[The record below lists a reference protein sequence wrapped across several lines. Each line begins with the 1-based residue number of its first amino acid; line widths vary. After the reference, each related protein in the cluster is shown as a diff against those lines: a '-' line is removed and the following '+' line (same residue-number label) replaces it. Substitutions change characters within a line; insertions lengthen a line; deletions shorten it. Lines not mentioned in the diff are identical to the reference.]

1 MKKFCLLLLCFGLTA
16 CDNNGVIGKCV
27 PNTSST
33 TTTEQNGKVIEIKTT
48 VRYMCGCFENK
59 ESDLPDFGP
68 SNEEFSFET
77 TDKETV
83 QDIEPV
89 DDVEYKYIEK
99 TQTETVEISGTESKT
114 YANKVCD
121 KQCTKWCKK
130 NKK

>member
-1 MKKFCLLLLCFGLTA
+1 MLCFGLIA
-16 CDNNGVIGKCV
+16 CVDNTIVGKCV

-33 TTTEQNGKVIEIKTT
+33 TTTEQNGKVIETKTT
-48 VRYMCGCFENK
+48 IKYICGCFENK

-77 TDKETV
+77 TDKKTV
-83 QDIEPV
+83 NNVERV
-89 DDVEYKYIEK
+89 DGVEYKYTEK
-99 TQTETVEISGTESKT
+99 TETVEISEAESKS

-121 KQCTKWCKK
+121 KRCTKWCKG

>member
-1 MKKFCLLLLCFGLTA
+1 MKKICLLMLCFVLIA
-16 CDNNGVIGKCV
+16 CDDNTIVGKCM
-27 PNTSST
+27 PNTSSIT
-33 TTTEQNGKVIEIKTT
+33 KTEQNGKVIETKTT
-48 VRYMCGCFENK
+48 VRYICGCFENK

-83 QDIEPV
+83 QDIEAV
-89 DDVEYKYIEK
+89 DGVEYKYTENTK
-99 TQTETVEISGTESKT
+99 TETVEISGTESKS

-121 KQCTKWCKK
+121 KQCTKWCRE